1 MTTHTIKLPT
11 TISLEDCLGLLRITQ
26 DCYVGKRVYKKLF
39 YDNAKLSSSDKKAFQ
54 EHLDSVIWLYALKPE
69 NIGIKGYADQEREY
83 LEISVLLAQFKESRT
98 AERLTNLIHRAI
110 PYPLLLI
117 CNFQETIMFS
127 MAPKRFSLAE
137 NGAMVAEVVL
147 SSGWINLSAISPIE
161 LTFLKS
167 LAIDSRKYLDFLEL
181 YQGWEASFIGL
192 ACAKHSGELKI
203 EYHHNAERKELLD
216 RCLSIHTEIISLR
229 SSIRK
234 ETQINRKVELNTRI
248 SELKQLYNQ
257 CIKKL

>member
-1 MTTHTIKLPT
+1 MTTHTTKLPT
-11 TISLEDCLGLLRITQ
+11 IISLEDCLGLLRIPQ

-39 YDNAKLSSSDKKAFQ
+39 YDNPKLSSSDKKAFQ
-54 EHLDSVIWLYALKPE
+54 EHLDSVTWLYALKPE

-117 CNFQETIMFS
+117 CNYQELVMLS

-137 NGAMVAEVVL
+137 KGTIVAEVVL

-161 LTFLKS
+161 MTFLKS
-167 LAIDSRKYLDFLEL
+167 LAIDSRRYLDFLEL
-181 YQGWEASFIGL
+181 YQGWEASFIAL

-203 EYHHNAERKELLD
+203 EYHHNAVRKELLD
-216 RCLSIHTEIISLR
+216 KCLNLQSEINSLR

-234 ETQINRKVELNTRI
+234 ETQMNRKVELNTRI
-248 SELKQLYNQ
+248 SELKQQYNE